1 MNPDSLIELYK
12 TYLAAFNA
20 HSLDEVKQCLAADCS
35 VFVEFNGKTL
45 ANNRDEMLPGYKS
58 DFEGTKFSKPV
69 ELLEIRA
76 FENGVWTS
84 LRNHNDDK
92 VIEVEY
98 YYNDEGLQIRHVI
111 KSVAPF
117 KTVKE
122 SSGGNL
128 GS

>member
-20 HSLDEVKQCLAADCS
+20 HSLDEVKQCLSPDCS

-58 DFEGTKFSKPV
+58 DFEGTKFLKPV
-69 ELLEIRA
+69 ELLEIGA
-76 FENGVWTS
+76 LGNGVWTK

-92 VIEVEY
+92 VVEVEY
-98 YYNDEGLQIRHVI
+98 YYNDEGLQVRHVI

-117 KTVKE
+117 KTVEE
-122 SSGGNL
+122 SSGGNTD
-128 GS
+128 S

>member
-12 TYLAAFNA
+12 TYLTAFNA
-20 HSLDEVKQCLAADCS
+20 HSLDEVNHCLSPDCS

-58 DFEGTKFSKPV
+58 DFEGTKFLKPV

-76 FENGVWTS
+76 FENGVWTR

-92 VIEVEY
+92 VVEVEY
-98 YYNDEGLQIRHVI
+98 YYNDEGV
-111 KSVAPF
+111 
-117 KTVKE
+117 TD
-122 SSGGNL
+122 
-128 GS
+128 